1 MTPNVYTATCGFQ
14 ETVYGMGATV
24 DASTGSI
31 VNQGT
36 VQGTFVAEWG
46 GWPTHEVTSYVNA
59 ILLQEVLGYDV
70 SFVYSSGTYSTERMS
85 TMGRGLCTPT
95 HLNPEVWTTS
105 QMTTLKQHANES
117 TMSNIGY
124 WGRSSLGKPCMLVL
138 NMRWAYDPGY
148 LQAIMSNNNVPAY
161 FCFAGDSGLQA
172 YVVET
177 MQNQGAITFYHY
189 EPDMFHIDNAGKF
202 ARILWPLPDPAIVVT
217 ATGTFGELG
226 YVRPPLYG
234 FVISMIYRYGKNT
247 TNPVSVDYPQENLM
261 KIYSN
266 ILRNDDFLSH
276 YVNKLV
282 LTQLD
287 VTTMMADMAK
297 FQASSTE
304 PANFAA
310 ACQWVRSNYD
320 TWTSWVDNLPLCD
333 IRHHVTYTINGCN
346 DTIRHV
352 SFQWTRPDPTN
363 VSLPFVCDGGLIE
376 LPLEFHTSRSC
387 DWLNGHEIEWTG
399 WVTSYRQ
406 PACDGSFYSYTISA
420 CSSASTRQVTFAWLL
435 PDAFNLGISS
445 ECSGGAPLPSNA
457 VIDCDFV
464 PFSSSAYVGIAVFT
478 AVVLAVLA
486 ILTALVLWFRER
498 PIIKRSQW
506 PLLVLMLVGGF
517 FLCATALLG
526 GGAPTPWLCAGRPIA
541 ASLGY
546 TMVFGSLLAKSL
558 RVYLVFHQKAM
569 KRVVITVWRAL
580 QWFLVVLGIDSCI
593 LAAWMVV
600 DFPHPVTVTGPSTD
614 FHGDVDTQQCS
625 SSQFIFPA
633 LSMFWKGLVTC
644 GGVYV
649 AFQIRQAD
657 SDFQESAWMF
667 ASSCIVVVGGGVLLI
682 VTYAATMPATSVFLF
697 QAVLIL
703 LCTVAVMTLMLVPK
717 LLKLHAVTPIEVF
730 ASRKS
735 TASSS
740 VRLMSSK
747 KQLKLNSQRQSSGS
761 LQAPTS
767 AVRVQSSGA
776 SQDLGRDATS
786 VASVASSL

>member
-1 MTPNVYTATCGFQ
+1 MAVPSTHDAVRRTCMNAAWVKAQAATSKVDPSARDPATNRKVHPWLRPSLRSARFKVQDLRMTPNVYTATCGFQ

-124 WGRSSLGKPCMLVL
+124 WGRSGHYTLRANVQDALLGPLSVSGNLTRPISADFWREFTLTNELIEYFSVHQHNRSRIAKSKYCADGVGGCLDGCSKSHACTLNEAQGKPCMLVL

-226 YVRPPLYG
+226 Y
-234 FVISMIYRYGKNT
+234 GKNT

-304 PANFAA
+304 PANF
-310 ACQWVRSNYD
+310 
-320 TWTSWVDNLPLCD
+320 
-333 IRHHVTYTINGCN
+333 
-346 DTIRHV
+346 
-352 SFQWTRPDPTN
+352 
-363 VSLPFVCDGGLIE
+363 
-376 LPLEFHTSRSC
+376 
-387 DWLNGHEIEWTG
+387 
-399 WVTSYRQ
+399 
-406 PACDGSFYSYTISA
+406 
-420 CSSASTRQVTFAWLL
+420 
-435 PDAFNLGISS
+435 
-445 ECSGGAPLPSNA
+445 
-457 VIDCDFV
+457 
-464 PFSSSAYVGIAVFT
+464 
-478 AVVLAVLA
+478 
-486 ILTALVLWFRER
+486 
-498 PIIKRSQW
+498 
-506 PLLVLMLVGGF
+506 
-517 FLCATALLG
+517 
-526 GGAPTPWLCAGRPIA
+526 
-541 ASLGY
+541 
-546 TMVFGSLLAKSL
+546 
-558 RVYLVFHQKAM
+558 
-569 KRVVITVWRAL
+569 
-580 QWFLVVLGIDSCI
+580 
-593 LAAWMVV
+593 
-600 DFPHPVTVTGPSTD
+600 
-614 FHGDVDTQQCS
+614 
-625 SSQFIFPA
+625 
-633 LSMFWKGLVTC
+633 
-644 GGVYV
+644 
-649 AFQIRQAD
+649 
-657 SDFQESAWMF
+657 
-667 ASSCIVVVGGGVLLI
+667 
-682 VTYAATMPATSVFLF
+682 
-697 QAVLIL
+697 
-703 LCTVAVMTLMLVPK
+703 
-717 LLKLHAVTPIEVF
+717 
-730 ASRKS
+730 
-735 TASSS
+735 
-740 VRLMSSK
+740 
-747 KQLKLNSQRQSSGS
+747 
-761 LQAPTS
+761 
-767 AVRVQSSGA
+767 
-776 SQDLGRDATS
+776 
-786 VASVASSL
+786 